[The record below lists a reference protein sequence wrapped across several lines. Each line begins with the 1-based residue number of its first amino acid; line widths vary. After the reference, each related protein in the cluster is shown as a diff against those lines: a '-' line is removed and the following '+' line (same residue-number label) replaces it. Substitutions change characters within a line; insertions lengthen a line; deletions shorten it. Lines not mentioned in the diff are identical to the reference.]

1 MNYLKEVLK
10 YDNEI
15 NEMVNLDDYI
25 KVIEEYKSSQEIKR
39 LKEMMKNE
47 VDLNKKQKI
56 ADKIRLVKMGS
67 WNILWLM
74 KSKHLKKENKNY

>member
-1 MNYLKEVLK
+1 MNKE
-10 YDNEI
+10 
-15 NEMVNLDDYI
+15 
-25 KVIEEYKSSQEIKR
+25 VIEEQIQYIRKV
-39 LKEMMKNE
+39 KEMMKNE